1 MLRLLIIIRQRECMN
16 QIKPPFPLKPCSALI
31 CLLMLAAPLAM
42 ADTEITPASS
52 ADKAEASKK
61 ADSSVST
68 KAVVLEQNKAV
79 KKNNTT
85 DLESKKNQPSDNT
98 AFELGE
104 VLVSPGLTSGLS
116 KKLHSRDISS
126 SVDIMN
132 ADKIQNQNVL
142 TSYDLFQR
150 MPGVQITQFNQ
161 GITTGKLSFRGFN
174 GEGNINGVKLLID
187 GIPSNTNDGN
197 MPFIDALFPLDIESI
212 EVVRGTNDPRYGL
225 HAIAG
230 NANVSTALGGNYLKG
245 RTSYGSFN
253 THDIQTGAGYE
264 KNGFTQNYSVSYRS
278 TDGYRDHATSDKK
291 SFSGKWF
298 YAPESKKYKVGLI
311 ARWSDAIAQEPG
323 YLTLAQSRANPTQS
337 MPHNASDGGTRD
349 VGQLSGHLDV
359 NLKDNLF
366 WSTKSYA
373 NIYNDQ
379 RFVRFSQNVRQ
390 QERDGNELQY
400 GGTTSLTYSPKI
412 AWLNDFSLE
421 TGLDTQLQDN
431 KSTRYTTNNTIR
443 SATTRNQAFDFNVY
457 GGYLTA
463 KIKPFKWLSLTPGFR
478 ADRIEGDYTNLLNN
492 KTYAINDYGTIWQ
505 PKFGAVIT
513 PLEGYS
519 LYGNWG
525 RTFQVAVGT
534 GTYLTNPNPLN
545 VAPSINEGWEVGVK
559 LEPVDWAEGR
569 VAYWKQSATNESSR
583 VLNSANNDSTQIG
596 ATDRQGVDVQVKIKP
611 FKPVSL
617 WTAYSIQEAI
627 VTKPPSNPALI
638 GTQISNTPNHIF
650 SGGIDYQVTPKL
662 KSTLWTT
669 GQGSYYTDPA
679 NANGK
684 FGDYALLNLDLGYQV
699 NKIVDVQMQ
708 FKNLT
713 NTYWEYVWH
722 DGAQTLHSPGD
733 GIAVYGAINAKYDL

>member
-1 MLRLLIIIRQRECMN
+1 MN
-16 QIKPPFPLKPCSALI
+16 QIKPPFPLNPRSAMM
-31 CLLMLAAPLAM
+31 CLLMLVAPLAM
-42 ADTEITPASS
+42 ADTETTSDSS

-61 ADSSVST
+61 TDSSVSI
-68 KAVVLEQNKAV
+68 KAKTTTSTAKAEAV
-79 KKNNTT
+79 KKNNTAV
-85 DLESKKNQPSDNT
+85 LESKKNQPTDNT

-104 VLVSPGLTSGLS
+104 VFVSPGLTSGLS
-116 KKLHSRDISS
+116 KKMHSRDISS

-161 GITTGKLSFRGFN
+161 GITTGKFSFRGFN
-174 GEGNINGVKLLID
+174 GEGNINAVKLLID

-230 NANVSTALGGNYLKG
+230 NANVTTALGGNYVKG

-253 THDIQTGAGYE
+253 THDIQSGAGYE
-264 KNGFTQNYSVSYRS
+264 KNGFSQNYSVSYRA
-278 TDGYRDHATSDKK
+278 TDGYRDHAASDKK

-298 YAPESKKYKVGLI
+298 YVPESDKYKVGLI
-311 ARWSDAIAQEPG
+311 ARWSDADAQEPG

-337 MPHNASDGGTRD
+337 MPHNASDGGTRE

-359 NLKDNLF
+359 NIRDNLF

-379 RFVRFSQNVRQ
+379 RFVRFSQNVSQ
-390 QERDGNELQY
+390 QERDGNELHY

-412 AWLNDFSLE
+412 SWLNDFSLE

-431 KSTRYTTNNTIR
+431 KSQRYTTNNTIR

-463 KIKPFKWLSLTPGFR
+463 KIKPFKWLKLTPGFR

-492 KTYAINDYGTIWQ
+492 RSYAINDYGTIWQ

-534 GTYLTNPNPLN
+534 GTYLTNPNPVN
-545 VAPSINEGWEVGVK
+545 IAPSINDGWEVGVK

-583 VLNSANNDSTQIG
+583 VLNSANNDSTLIG

-627 VTKPPSNPALI
+627 VSKPPSNPALI
-638 GTQISNTPNHIF
+638 GTQVSNTPNHIF
-650 SGGIDYQVTPKL
+650 SGGIDYQITPKL

-679 NANGK
+679 NARGK

-713 NTYWEYVWH
+713 NAYWEYVWY

>member
-1 MLRLLIIIRQRECMN
+1 MN
-16 QIKPPFPLKPCSALI
+16 QIKPPFPLNPRSALI
-31 CLLMLAAPLAM
+31 CLLMLVAPLAM
-42 ADTEITPASS
+42 ADTETTSDSS

-61 ADSSVST
+61 TDSSVSIKAKTTTSTT
-68 KAVVLEQNKAV
+68 KAEAV
-79 KKNNTT
+79 KKNNTAV
-85 DLESKKNQPSDNT
+85 LESKKNQPTDNT

-104 VLVSPGLTSGLS
+104 VFVSPGLTSGLS
-116 KKLHSRDISS
+116 KKMHSRDISS

-161 GITTGKLSFRGFN
+161 GITTGKFSFRGFN
-174 GEGNINGVKLLID
+174 GEGNINAVKLLID

-230 NANVSTALGGNYLKG
+230 NANVTTALGGNYVKG

-253 THDIQTGAGYE
+253 THDIQSGAGYE
-264 KNGFTQNYSVSYRS
+264 KNGFSQNYSVSYRA
-278 TDGYRDHATSDKK
+278 TDGYRDHAASDKK

-298 YAPESKKYKVGLI
+298 YVPESDKYKVGLI
-311 ARWSDAIAQEPG
+311 ARWSDADAQEPG

-337 MPHNASDGGTRD
+337 MPHNASDGGTRE

-359 NLKDNLF
+359 NIRDNLF

-379 RFVRFSQNVRQ
+379 RFVRFSQNVSQ
-390 QERDGNELQY
+390 QERYGNELHY

-412 AWLNDFSLE
+412 SWLNDFSLE

-431 KSTRYTTNNTIR
+431 KSQRYTTNNTIR
-443 SATTRNQAFDFNVY
+443 SATTRNQAYDFNVY

-463 KIKPFKWLSLTPGFR
+463 KIKPFKWLKLMPGFR

-492 KTYAINDYGTIWQ
+492 KSYAINDYGTIWQ

-534 GTYLTNPNPLN
+534 GTYLTNPNPIN

-627 VTKPPSNPALI
+627 VSKPPSNPALI
-638 GTQISNTPNHIF
+638 GTQVSNTPNHIF
-650 SGGIDYQVTPKL
+650 SGGIDYQITPKL

-679 NANGK
+679 NARGK

-713 NTYWEYVWH
+713 NAYWEYVWY

>member
-431 KSTRYTTNNTIR
+431 KSTR
-443 SATTRNQAFDFNVY
+443 
-457 GGYLTA
+457 
-463 KIKPFKWLSLTPGFR
+463 
-478 ADRIEGDYTNLLNN
+478 
-492 KTYAINDYGTIWQ
+492 
-505 PKFGAVIT
+505 
-513 PLEGYS
+513 
-519 LYGNWG
+519 
-525 RTFQVAVGT
+525 
-534 GTYLTNPNPLN
+534 
-545 VAPSINEGWEVGVK
+545 
-559 LEPVDWAEGR
+559 
-569 VAYWKQSATNESSR
+569 
-583 VLNSANNDSTQIG
+583 
-596 ATDRQGVDVQVKIKP
+596 
-611 FKPVSL
+611 
-617 WTAYSIQEAI
+617 
-627 VTKPPSNPALI
+627 
-638 GTQISNTPNHIF
+638 
-650 SGGIDYQVTPKL
+650 
-662 KSTLWTT
+662 
-669 GQGSYYTDPA
+669 
-679 NANGK
+679 
-684 FGDYALLNLDLGYQV
+684 
-699 NKIVDVQMQ
+699 
-708 FKNLT
+708 
-713 NTYWEYVWH
+713 
-722 DGAQTLHSPGD
+722 
-733 GIAVYGAINAKYDL
+733 

>member
-1 MLRLLIIIRQRECMN
+1 M
-16 QIKPPFPLKPCSALI
+16 
-31 CLLMLAAPLAM
+31 
-42 ADTEITPASS
+42 
-52 ADKAEASKK
+52 
-61 ADSSVST
+61 
-68 KAVVLEQNKAV
+68 
-79 KKNNTT
+79 
-85 DLESKKNQPSDNT
+85 
-98 AFELGE
+98 
-104 VLVSPGLTSGLS
+104 
-116 KKLHSRDISS
+116 
-126 SVDIMN
+126 
-132 ADKIQNQNVL
+132 
-142 TSYDLFQR
+142 
-150 MPGVQITQFNQ
+150 
-161 GITTGKLSFRGFN
+161 
-174 GEGNINGVKLLID
+174 
-187 GIPSNTNDGN
+187 
-197 MPFIDALFPLDIESI
+197 
-212 EVVRGTNDPRYGL
+212 
-225 HAIAG
+225 
-230 NANVSTALGGNYLKG
+230 
-245 RTSYGSFN
+245 
-253 THDIQTGAGYE
+253 
-264 KNGFTQNYSVSYRS
+264 
-278 TDGYRDHATSDKK
+278 
-291 SFSGKWF
+291 
-298 YAPESKKYKVGLI
+298 PESDKYKVGLI
-311 ARWSDAIAQEPG
+311 ARWSDADAQEPG

-337 MPHNASDGGTRD
+337 MPHNASDGGTRE

-359 NLKDNLF
+359 NIRDNLF

-379 RFVRFSQNVRQ
+379 RFVRFSQKVSQ
-390 QERDGNELQY
+390 QERDGNELHY

-412 AWLNDFSLE
+412 SWLNDFSLE

-431 KSTRYTTNNTIR
+431 KSQRYTTNNTIR
-443 SATTRNQAFDFNVY
+443 SATTRNQAYDFNVY

-463 KIKPFKWLSLTPGFR
+463 KIKPFKWLKLTPGFR

-492 KTYAINDYGTIWQ
+492 KSYAINDYGTIWQ

-534 GTYLTNPNPLN
+534 GTYLTNPNPVN
-545 VAPSINEGWEVGVK
+545 IAPSINDGWEVGVK

-583 VLNSANNDSTQIG
+583 VLNSANNDSTLIG

-627 VTKPPSNPALI
+627 VSKPPSNPALI
-638 GTQISNTPNHIF
+638 GTQVSNTPNHIF
-650 SGGIDYQVTPKL
+650 SGGIDYQITPKL

-679 NANGK
+679 NAKGK

-713 NTYWEYVWH
+713 NAYWEYVWY